1 MPLLLFFLLSG
12 LLPALRLRGSSGC
25 HVDSNITCLLDDI
38 CPGGG
43 MNMTCTRPK
52 WWSPAP
58 TPAPTPVPGP
68 RWVNVSELTECAD
81 EGGAQASQAHGL
93 DTSIRK
99 ALQAGVNLSAS
110 MPGVTLMPASAT
122 ALFQNLTTTHPCYKT
137 VSVLAPPLPLPP
149 PTPPPPIVE
158 GKCFCNR
165 GCWSADEQRCL
176 VWDDH
181 APIDHSLHHHGEEV
195 DHGDWVPS
203 ERTSTDPYV
212 KGVV

>member
-1 MPLLLFFLLSG
+1 MLFLLFFSLLPG
-12 LLPALRLRGSSGC
+12 PLPALRLRGRADC
-25 HVDSNITCLLDDI
+25 YVDSNITCLLDDI

-81 EGGAQASQAHGL
+81 GGPHP
-93 DTSIRK
+93 
-99 ALQAGVNLSAS
+99 LQEGVNLSTS
-110 MPGVTLMPASAT
+110 IPSVTLMPASAPV
-122 ALFQNLTTTHPCYKT
+122 LLQNLTKTHPCYKIVT
-137 VSVLAPPLPLPP
+137 VLAPPLPLPP

-181 APIDHSLHHHGEEV
+181 APFDHSLHHHGEEV
-195 DHGDWVPS
+195 DHGDWAPS
-203 ERTSTDPYV
+203 KRKSTDRYV
-212 KGVV
+212 KGLV